1 MATEQPALGIRL
13 LGLCAERTPHGKARN
28 RVGEALQTVGLE
40 GPRQADARWRRP
52 RTARGQWPPGA

>member
-13 LGLCAERTPHGKARN
+13 LGLRAKRTPHGEARN

-40 GPRQADARWRRP
+40 GPRQADAR
-52 RTARGQWPPGA
+52 